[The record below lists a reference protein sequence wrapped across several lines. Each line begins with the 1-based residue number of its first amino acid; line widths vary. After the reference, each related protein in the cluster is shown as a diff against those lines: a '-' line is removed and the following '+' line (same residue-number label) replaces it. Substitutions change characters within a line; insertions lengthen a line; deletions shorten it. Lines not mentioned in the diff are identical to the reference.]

1 MATTY
6 LTLTNSVLRE
16 LNETELTSSTFS
28 SSRGIQ
34 TAVKDFINKGIHD
47 IYNETGEIPLLYSR
61 TTQDLTIGTNEYT
74 FPADFRKADMDSFS
88 LRPKELVTNGEFTS
102 NINSWTTGDGSPS
115 HTSSGNGRLNLNSAA
130 AYQAINTTVNK
141 TYRLQVRV
149 LSPNS
154 SSTALIVRVG
164 TSAGGTQN
172 LNTTQDVTNFREGDI
187 LQTTFTATAQTSFI
201 YLEASGVQLDVDYV
215 RISRSDIAT
224 RKLAYITYDSY
235 LQNHKPTDDTNN
247 QGNYSVPLR
256 VYILPDHS
264 AFGVSPRPN
273 TNEYV
278 ASYDYYT
285 THTDLS
291 AHGDN
296 MSLPDRFR
304 TLIVDRAKYYTYML
318 RSDPQ
323 HAQLADRDFQ
333 RSDVMA
339 DEKLEAGINFR
350 DFKKMPGKT
359 ITEKLQKAGIK
370 NIPKTLTLQKAIEL
384 LKEKSK

>member
-6 LTLTNSVLRE
+6 LTITNRVLRE

-34 TAVKDFINKGIHD
+34 TAIKDFVNKGIHD

-61 TTQDLTIGTNEYT
+61 TSQDLTVGDNEYD
-74 FPADFRKADMDSFS
+74 FPTDFRKADMDSFV
-88 LRPKELVTNGEFTS
+88 LKPKELVTNGEFAS
-102 NINSWTTGDGSPS
+102 NITSWTTGDGSPS

-141 TYRLQVRV
+141 EYKLQVRV

-154 SSTALIVRVG
+154 SSTGLIIRVG

-172 LNTTQDVTNFREGDI
+172 LNTTQAVTNFREGAI
-187 LQTTFTATAQTSFI
+187 LNTTFTATAQTSYI
-201 YLEASGVQLDVDYV
+201 YLEASSVQLDVDYV
-215 RISRSDIAT
+215 RINRNDIAL
-224 RKLAYITYDSY
+224 RKLAYISYDNH
-235 LQNHKPTDDTNN
+235 LQNYKVTDDTNN
-247 QGNYSVPLR
+247 KGNYSAPLR

-273 TNEYV
+273 TSEYTV
-278 ASYDYYT
+278 HYDYYT

-296 MSLPDRFR
+296 MSLPDRFG

-333 RSDVMA
+333 R
-339 DEKLEAGINFR
+339 KLR
-350 DFKKMPGKT
+350 
-359 ITEKLQKAGIK
+359 
-370 NIPKTLTLQKAIEL
+370 L
-384 LKEKSK
+384 LKVDYATKNDYMRSDTIAESIATQIGGRVS

>member
-6 LTLTNSVLRE
+6 LTLTNRVLRE

-34 TAVKDFINKGIHD
+34 TAVKDFVNKGIHD
-47 IYNETGEIPLLYSR
+47 IYNETGEIPLLYTR
-61 TTQDLTIGTNEYT
+61 TTQNLFVGDNEYD
-74 FPADFRKADMDSFS
+74 FPADFRKADMDSFV
-88 LRPKELVTNGEFTS
+88 LKPTELVTNGEFTS

-115 HTSSGNGRLNLNSAA
+115 HTSSGNGRLNLNDAA

-141 TYRLQVRV
+141 EYKIQVRV

-154 SSTALIVRVG
+154 SSSGLIVRVG

-172 LNTTQDVTNFREGDI
+172 LNTTQAVTNFREGAI
-187 LQTTFTATAQTSFI
+187 LNTTFTATAQTSYI
-201 YLEASGVQLDVDYV
+201 YVEAPSVQLDVDYV

-224 RKLAYITYDSY
+224 RKLVYITYDSY
-235 LQNHKPTDDTNN
+235 LQTHKPTDDTNN
-247 QGNYSVPLR
+247 SGGYSIPLR

-264 AFGVSPRPN
+264 AFGISPRPN
-273 TNEYV
+273 TNEYTV
-278 ASYDYYT
+278 SYDYYT

-333 RSDVMA
+333 R
-339 DEKLEAGINFR
+339 KLR
-350 DFKKMPGKT
+350 
-359 ITEKLQKAGIK
+359 
-370 NIPKTLTLQKAIEL
+370 L
-384 LKEKSK
+384 LKVDYATKNDYMRTDTIGESIATNIGGRVS

>member
-34 TAVKDFINKGIHD
+34 TAIKDFINKGIHD

-61 TTQDLTIGTNEYT
+61 TTQDLTIGDNEYN

-88 LRPKELVTNGEFTS
+88 LAPTEIVTNGEFAS
-102 NINSWTTGDGSPS
+102 NITSWTTGDGSPS
-115 HTSSGNGRLNLNSAA
+115 HTSSGNGRLNLNDAA
-130 AYQAINTTVNK
+130 AYQAISTTVNK
-141 TYRLQVRV
+141 TYKIQVRV

-154 SSTALIVRVG
+154 SSTGLIVRVG

-172 LNTTQDVTNFREGDI
+172 LDTTKAVTNFREGAI
-187 LQTTFTATAQTSFI
+187 LNTTFTATAQVSYI
-201 YLEASGVQLDVDYV
+201 YLEAPSVQLDVDYV
-215 RISRSDIAT
+215 RISRSDVAH
-224 RKLAYITYDSY
+224 RKLAFISYDNY
-235 LQNHKPTDDTNN
+235 LQSYKATDDTNN
-247 QGNYSVPLR
+247 SGNYSAPLR
-256 VYILPDHS
+256 VYILPDY
-264 AFGVSPRPN
+264 ATFGVSPRPN
-273 TNEYV
+273 TNEYTI
-278 ASYDYYT
+278 SYNYYT

-291 AHGDN
+291 LHGDN
-296 MSLPDRFR
+296 MTLPDRFR

-333 RSDVMA
+333 R
-339 DEKLEAGINFR
+339 KLR
-350 DFKKMPGKT
+350 
-359 ITEKLQKAGIK
+359 
-370 NIPKTLTLQKAIEL
+370 L
-384 LKEKSK
+384 LKVDYATKNDYMRSDIIGESIATNIGSRVG

>member
-47 IYNETGEIPLLYSR
+47 IYNETGEIPLLYAR
-61 TTQDLTIGTNEYT
+61 TTQDLTVGDNEYS
-74 FPADFRKADMDSFS
+74 FPTDFRKADMDSFTMG
-88 LRPKELVTNGEFTS
+88 PKEIVTNGEFTS

-115 HTSSGNGRLNLNSAA
+115 YTSSGNGRLNLNSSA

-141 TYRLQVRV
+141 TYRIQVRV

-154 SSTALIVRVG
+154 SSTALTIRVG

-172 LNTTQDVTNFREGDI
+172 LNTTRAVTNFREGAI
-187 LQTTFTATAQTSFI
+187 LNTTFTATAQVSYI

-215 RISRSDIAT
+215 RISRSDIAQ
-224 RKLAYITYDSY
+224 RKLSFISYDSY
-235 LQNHKPTDDTNN
+235 LQSYKVTDDTNN
-247 QGNYSVPLR
+247 SGNYSPPLR
-256 VYILPDHS
+256 VYILPDY
-264 AFGVSPRPN
+264 ATYGVSPRPN
-273 TNEYV
+273 TNEYTV
-278 ASYDYYT
+278 SYNYYT

-296 MSLPDRFR
+296 MTLPDRFR

-333 RSDVMA
+333 R
-339 DEKLEAGINFR
+339 KLR
-350 DFKKMPGKT
+350 
-359 ITEKLQKAGIK
+359 
-370 NIPKTLTLQKAIEL
+370 L
-384 LKEKSK
+384 LKVDYATKNDYMRSDIIGESIATNIGGRVS

>member
-34 TAVKDFINKGIHD
+34 TAIKDFINKGIHD

-61 TTQDLTIGTNEYT
+61 TTQDLTIGDNEYS
-74 FPADFRKADMDSFS
+74 FPTDFRKADMDSFS
-88 LRPKELVTNGEFTS
+88 MKPRELVTNGEFES
-102 NINSWTTGDGSPS
+102 NITSWTTGDGSPS
-115 HTSSGNGRLNLNSAA
+115 HTSSGNGRLNLNDAA

-141 TYRLQVRV
+141 TYKIQVRV

-154 SSTALIVRVG
+154 STTGLIIRVG

-172 LNTTQDVTNFREGDI
+172 LNTTQAVTNFREGAI
-187 LQTTFTATAQTSFI
+187 LNTTFTASAQTSYI
-201 YLEASGVQLDVDYV
+201 YVEAPSVQLDVDYV

-224 RKLAYITYDSY
+224 RKLAYVTYDSY
-235 LQNHKPTDDTNN
+235 LQNNKPTDDTNN
-247 QGNYSVPLR
+247 SSNYSIPLR

-273 TNEYV
+273 TNEFTI
-278 ASYDYYT
+278 SYDYYT

-333 RSDVMA
+333 RKLRLLKVDYATKNDYMRSDVIGESIA
-339 DEKLEAGINFR
+339 
-350 DFKKMPGKT
+350 T
-359 ITEKLQKAGIK
+359 
-370 NIPKTLTLQKAIEL
+370 NIGGRV
-384 LKEKSK
+384 S

>member
-16 LNETELTSSTFS
+16 LNETELTSGTFS

-47 IYNETGEIPLLYSR
+47 IYNETGEIPLLYAR
-61 TTQDLTIGTNEYT
+61 TTQNLFVGDNEYD
-74 FPADFRKADMDSFS
+74 FPADFRKADMDSFV
-88 LRPKELVTNGEFTS
+88 LKPAELVTNGEFTS
-102 NINSWTTGDGSPS
+102 NISNWTTGDGSPS
-115 HTSSGNGRLNLNSAA
+115 YTSSGNGRLNLNDAA
-130 AYQAINTTVNK
+130 AYQAISTTVNK
-141 TYRLQVRV
+141 EYKIQVRV

-154 SSTALIVRVG
+154 SSTGLIVRVG

-172 LNTTQDVTNFREGDI
+172 LNTTAAVTNFREGFI
-187 LQTTFTATAQTSFI
+187 LNTTFTATAQTSFI
-201 YLEASGVQLDVDYV
+201 YLEAPSVQLDVDYV
-215 RISRSDIAT
+215 RISRNDIAV
-224 RKLAYITYDSY
+224 RKLTYISYDNY
-235 LQNHKPTDDTNN
+235 LQIHKVTDDTNN
-247 QGNYSVPLR
+247 KGNYSAPIR

-273 TNEYV
+273 TSEYTV
-278 ASYDYYT
+278 AYDYYT

-296 MSLPDRFR
+296 MSLPDRFG

-333 RSDVMA
+333 R
-339 DEKLEAGINFR
+339 KLR
-350 DFKKMPGKT
+350 
-359 ITEKLQKAGIK
+359 
-370 NIPKTLTLQKAIEL
+370 L
-384 LKEKSK
+384 LKVDYATRNDYMRSDTIAESIAVNIGGRVS

>member
-34 TAVKDFINKGIHD
+34 TAIKDFINKGIHD

-61 TTQDLTIGTNEYT
+61 TTQDLTIGDNEYS
-74 FPADFRKADMDSFS
+74 FPTDFRKADMDSFS
-88 LRPKELVTNGEFTS
+88 MKPRELVTNGEFES
-102 NINSWTTGDGSPS
+102 NITSWTTGDGSPS
-115 HTSSGNGRLNLNSAA
+115 HTSSGNGRLNLNDAA

-141 TYRLQVRV
+141 TYKIQVRV

-154 SSTALIVRVG
+154 STTGLIIRVG

-172 LNTTQDVTNFREGDI
+172 LNTTQAVTNFREGAI
-187 LQTTFTATAQTSFI
+187 LNTTFTATAQTSYI
-201 YLEASGVQLDVDYV
+201 YVEASGVQLDVDYV
-215 RISRSDIAT
+215 RINRNDIAL
-224 RKLAYITYDSY
+224 RKLAYISYDNY
-235 LQNHKPTDDTNN
+235 LQNYKVTDDTNN
-247 QGNYSVPLR
+247 KGNYSAPLR

-273 TNEYV
+273 TSEYTV
-278 ASYDYYT
+278 HYDYYT

-296 MSLPDRFR
+296 MSLPDRFG

-333 RSDVMA
+333 R
-339 DEKLEAGINFR
+339 KLR
-350 DFKKMPGKT
+350 
-359 ITEKLQKAGIK
+359 
-370 NIPKTLTLQKAIEL
+370 L
-384 LKEKSK
+384 LKVDYATKNDYMRSDTIAESIATQIGGRVS

>member
-61 TTQDLTIGTNEYT
+61 TTQDLTIGDNEYD
-74 FPADFRKADMDSFS
+74 FPTDFRKADMDSFS
-88 LRPKELVTNGEFTS
+88 MGPRELVTNGEFAS

-115 HTSSGNGRLNLNSAA
+115 HTSSGNGRLNLNDAA

-141 TYRLQVRV
+141 TYKIQVRV

-154 SSTALIVRVG
+154 STTGLIIRVG

-172 LNTTQDVTNFREGDI
+172 LNTTQAVTNFREGAI
-187 LQTTFTATAQTSFI
+187 LNTTFTATAQTS
-201 YLEASGVQLDVDYV
+201 YVYVEAPSVQLDVDYV

-224 RKLAYITYDSY
+224 RKLTFISYDNY
-235 LQNHKPTDDTNN
+235 LQSFKPTDDTNN
-247 QGNYSVPLR
+247 KGNYSAPLR
-256 VYILPDHS
+256 VYILPNYTS
-264 AFGVSPRPN
+264 FGVSPRPN
-273 TNEYV
+273 TNEYSI
-278 ASYDYYT
+278 SYNYYQ

-333 RSDVMA
+333 R
-339 DEKLEAGINFR
+339 KL
-350 DFKKMPGKT
+350 K
-359 ITEKLQKAGIK
+359 
-370 NIPKTLTLQKAIEL
+370 L
-384 LKEKSK
+384 LKVDYATKNDYMRSDTIAESIATNIGGRVN

>member
-16 LNETELTSSTFS
+16 LNETELTSGTFS

-47 IYNETGEIPLLYSR
+47 IYNETGEIPLLYAR
-61 TTQDLTIGTNEYT
+61 TTQDLIIGDNEYN

-88 LRPKELVTNGEFTS
+88 MGPKELVTNGEFAS
-102 NINSWTTGDGSPS
+102 DISSWTTGDGSPS
-115 HTSSGNGRLNLNSAA
+115 HTTSGNGRLNLNDAA

-141 TYRLQVRV
+141 TYKIQVRV

-154 SSTALIVRVG
+154 STTGLIIRVG

-172 LNTTQDVTNFREGDI
+172 LNTTQAVTTFREGAI
-187 LQTTFTATAQTSFI
+187 LNTTFTASAQTSYI
-201 YLEASGVQLDVDYV
+201 YVEAPSVKLDVDYV

-224 RKLAYITYDSY
+224 RKLTYVTYDSY
-235 LQNHKPTDDTNN
+235 LQNNKPTDDTNN
-247 QGNYSVPLR
+247 SSNYSIPLR

-273 TNEYV
+273 TNEFTI
-278 ASYDYYT
+278 SYDYYT

-333 RSDVMA
+333 RKLRLLKVDYATKNDYMRSDVIGESIA
-339 DEKLEAGINFR
+339 
-350 DFKKMPGKT
+350 T
-359 ITEKLQKAGIK
+359 
-370 NIPKTLTLQKAIEL
+370 NIGGRV
-384 LKEKSK
+384 S

>member
-34 TAVKDFINKGIHD
+34 TAVKDFINKSIHD

-61 TTQDLTIGTNEYT
+61 TTQDLTIGDNEYSFAT
-74 FPADFRKADMDSFS
+74 DFRKADMDSFS
-88 LRPKELVTNGEFTS
+88 MGPKELVTNGEFTS
-102 NINSWTTGDGSPS
+102 NISSWTTGDGSPS
-115 HTSSGNGRLNLNSAA
+115 YTSSGNGRLNLNNSA

-141 TYRLQVRV
+141 TYKIQVRV

-154 SSTALIVRVG
+154 SSTALIIRVG

-172 LNTTQDVTNFREGDI
+172 LNTTQAVTNFREGAI
-187 LQTTFTATAQTSFI
+187 LNTTFTATAQTSYI
-201 YLEASGVQLDVDYV
+201 YLEASSIQLDVDYV

-224 RKLAYITYDSY
+224 RKLTFISYDNFLQSY
-235 LQNHKPTDDTNN
+235 KPTDDTNASS
-247 QGNYSVPLR
+247 GYSTPLR

-273 TNEYV
+273 TNEFTV
-278 ASYDYYT
+278 SYDYYT

-291 AHGDN
+291 AHGDT
-296 MSLPDRFR
+296 MTLPDRFSS
-304 TLIVDRAKYYTYML
+304 LIVDRSKYYTYML

-333 RSDVMA
+333 R
-339 DEKLEAGINFR
+339 KLR
-350 DFKKMPGKT
+350 
-359 ITEKLQKAGIK
+359 
-370 NIPKTLTLQKAIEL
+370 L
-384 LKEKSK
+384 LKVDYATKNDYMRSDTIAESIATNIGGRVN

>member
-6 LTLTNSVLRE
+6 LTLANSVLRE
-16 LNETELTSSTFS
+16 LNETELTSATFS

-34 TAVKDFINKGIHD
+34 TAIKDFINKGIHD

-61 TTQDLTIGTNEYT
+61 TTQDLTVGDNEYS
-74 FPADFRKADMDSFS
+74 FPTDFRKADMDSFS
-88 LRPKELVTNGEFTS
+88 MAPRQLVTNGEFES
-102 NINSWTTGDGSPS
+102 NITSWTTGDGSPS
-115 HTSSGNGRLNLNSAA
+115 HTTSGNGRLNLNDAA

-141 TYRLQVRV
+141 TYKLQIRV

-154 SSTALIVRVG
+154 SSSALIVRVG
-164 TSAGGTQN
+164 TAAGGTQN
-172 LNTTQDVTNFREGDI
+172 LNTTQAVTNFREGAI
-187 LQTTFTATAQTSFI
+187 LNTTFTATAQTSFI
-201 YLEASGVQLDVDYV
+201 YVESDGVQLDVDYV

-224 RKLAYITYDSY
+224 RKLAYITYDNY
-235 LQNHKPTDDTNN
+235 LQTYKPTDDTNN
-247 QGNYSVPLR
+247 SGNYSVPLR

-264 AFGVSPRPN
+264 AFGISPRPN
-273 TNEYV
+273 TNEYTV
-278 ASYDYYT
+278 SYDYYT

-323 HAQLADRDFQ
+323 HATLADRDFQ
-333 RSDVMA
+333 R
-339 DEKLEAGINFR
+339 KLKLLRVDYASRQEYMKDSRITAGYS
-350 DFKKMPGKT
+350 
-359 ITEKLQKAGIK
+359 GIVT
-370 NIPKTLTLQKAIEL
+370 N
-384 LKEKSK
+384 

>member
-6 LTLTNSVLRE
+6 LTLTNRVLRE

-34 TAVKDFINKGIHD
+34 TAVKDFVNKGIHD

-61 TTQDLTIGTNEYT
+61 TSQDLTVGDNEYS
-74 FPADFRKADMDSFS
+74 FPADFRKADMDSFV
-88 LRPKELVTNGEFTS
+88 LKPKELVTNGEFTS
-102 NINSWTTGDGSPS
+102 NISSWTTGDGSPS
-115 HTSSGNGRLNLNSAA
+115 HTSSGNGRLNLNDAA
-130 AYQAINTTVNK
+130 AYQAISTTVNK
-141 TYRLQVRV
+141 EYKIQIRV

-154 SSTALIVRVG
+154 SSSALIVRVG

-172 LNTTQDVTNFREGDI
+172 LNTTQAVTNFREGAI
-187 LQTTFTATAQTSFI
+187 LNTTFTATAQTSYI
-201 YLEASGVQLDVDYV
+201 YVESDGVQLDVDYV
-215 RISRSDIAT
+215 RINRNDIAL
-224 RKLAYITYDSY
+224 RKLTYISYDNY
-235 LQNHKPTDDTNN
+235 LQTYKVIDDTNN
-247 QGNYSVPLR
+247 KGNYSAPLR

-273 TNEYV
+273 TNEYTV
-278 ASYDYYT
+278 HYDYYT

-296 MSLPDRFR
+296 MSLPDRFS

-333 RSDVMA
+333 R
-339 DEKLEAGINFR
+339 KLR
-350 DFKKMPGKT
+350 
-359 ITEKLQKAGIK
+359 
-370 NIPKTLTLQKAIEL
+370 L
-384 LKEKSK
+384 LKVDYATKNDYMRSDTIAESIATNIGGRVS

>member
-6 LTLTNSVLRE
+6 LTLTNRVLRE

-34 TAVKDFINKGIHD
+34 TAVKDFVNKGIHD

-61 TTQDLTIGTNEYT
+61 TSQNLFVGDNEYD
-74 FPADFRKADMDSFS
+74 FPADFRKADMDSFV
-88 LRPKELVTNGEFTS
+88 LKPAELVTNGEFTS
-102 NINSWTTGDGSPS
+102 NISNWTTGDGSPS
-115 HTSSGNGRLNLNSAA
+115 YTSSGNGRLNLNDAA
-130 AYQAINTTVNK
+130 AYQAISTTVNK
-141 TYRLQVRV
+141 EYKIQVRV

-154 SSTALIVRVG
+154 SSTGLIVRVG

-172 LNTTQDVTNFREGDI
+172 LNTTAAVTNFREGFI
-187 LQTTFTATAQTSFI
+187 LNTTFTATAQTSFI
-201 YLEASGVQLDVDYV
+201 YLEAPSVQLDVDYV
-215 RISRSDIAT
+215 RISRNDIAV
-224 RKLAYITYDSY
+224 RKLTYISYDNY
-235 LQNHKPTDDTNN
+235 LQIHKVTDDTNN
-247 QGNYSVPLR
+247 KGNYSAPLR

-273 TNEYV
+273 TSEYTV
-278 ASYDYYT
+278 HYDYYT

-296 MSLPDRFR
+296 MSLPDRFG

-333 RSDVMA
+333 R
-339 DEKLEAGINFR
+339 KLR
-350 DFKKMPGKT
+350 
-359 ITEKLQKAGIK
+359 
-370 NIPKTLTLQKAIEL
+370 L
-384 LKEKSK
+384 LKVDYATKNDYMRSDTIAESIATNIGGRVA

>member
-47 IYNETGEIPLLYSR
+47 IYNETGEIPLLYAR
-61 TTQDLTIGTNEYT
+61 TTQDLTVGDNEYS
-74 FPADFRKADMDSFS
+74 FPTDFRKADMDSFTMG
-88 LRPKELVTNGEFTS
+88 PKEVVTNGEFTS

-115 HTSSGNGRLNLNSAA
+115 YSSSGNGRLNLNSSA

-141 TYRLQVRV
+141 TYKLQVRV

-154 SSTALIVRVG
+154 SSTGLIVRVG

-172 LNTTQDVTNFREGDI
+172 LDTTKAVTNFREGAI
-187 LQTTFTATAQTSFI
+187 LNTTFTATAQVSYI
-201 YLEASGVQLDVDYV
+201 YLEAPSVQLDVDYV
-215 RISRSDIAT
+215 RISRSDIAH
-224 RKLAYITYDSY
+224 RKLTFISYDNY
-235 LQNHKPTDDTNN
+235 LQGYKSTDDTNN
-247 QGNYSVPLR
+247 SGSYSAPLR
-256 VYILPDHS
+256 VYILPDY
-264 AFGVSPRPN
+264 ATFGVSPRPN
-273 TNEYV
+273 TSEYTI
-278 ASYDYYT
+278 SYNYYT

-333 RSDVMA
+333 RKLRLLKVDYATKNDYMRSDVIGESIA
-339 DEKLEAGINFR
+339 
-350 DFKKMPGKT
+350 T
-359 ITEKLQKAGIK
+359 
-370 NIPKTLTLQKAIEL
+370 NIGGRV
-384 LKEKSK
+384 S

>member
-34 TAVKDFINKGIHD
+34 TAIKDFINKGIHD

-61 TTQDLTIGTNEYT
+61 TTQDLTVGDNEYN

-88 LRPKELVTNGEFTS
+88 MAPTELVTNGEFAS
-102 NINSWTTGDGSPS
+102 NITSWTTGDGSPS
-115 HTSSGNGRLNLNSAA
+115 HTSSGNGRLNLNDAA

-141 TYRLQVRV
+141 TYKLQLRA

-154 SSTALIVRVG
+154 SSTGLIVRVG

-172 LNTTQDVTNFREGDI
+172 LNTTLAVTNFREGAI
-187 LQTTFTATAQTSFI
+187 LNTTFTATAQTSYI
-201 YLEASGVQLDVDYV
+201 YVEAPSVQLDVDYV

-224 RKLAYITYDSY
+224 RKLVYITYDSY
-235 LQNHKPTDDTNN
+235 LQTHKPTDDTNN
-247 QGNYSVPLR
+247 SGGYSIPLR

-264 AFGVSPRPN
+264 AFGISPRPN
-273 TNEYV
+273 TNEYTV
-278 ASYDYYT
+278 SYDYYT

-333 RSDVMA
+333 R
-339 DEKLEAGINFR
+339 KLR
-350 DFKKMPGKT
+350 
-359 ITEKLQKAGIK
+359 
-370 NIPKTLTLQKAIEL
+370 L
-384 LKEKSK
+384 LKVDYATKNDYMRSDTIAESIATQIGGRVS

>member
-6 LTLTNSVLRE
+6 LTLTNRVLRE

-34 TAVKDFINKGIHD
+34 TAVKDFVNKGIHD

-61 TTQDLTIGTNEYT
+61 TSQDLTVGDNEYD
-74 FPADFRKADMDSFS
+74 FPADFRKADMDSFV
-88 LRPKELVTNGEFTS
+88 LKPKELVTNGEFTS
-102 NINSWTTGDGSPS
+102 NISSWTTGDGSPS
-115 HTSSGNGRLNLNSAA
+115 HTSSGNGRLNLNDAA
-130 AYQAINTTVNK
+130 AYQAISTTVNK
-141 TYRLQVRV
+141 EYKIQIRV

-154 SSTALIVRVG
+154 SSSALIVRVG

-172 LNTTQDVTNFREGDI
+172 LNTTQAVTNFREGAI
-187 LQTTFTATAQTSFI
+187 LNTTFTATAQTSYI
-201 YLEASGVQLDVDYV
+201 YVESDGVQLDVDYV
-215 RISRSDIAT
+215 RINRNDIAL
-224 RKLAYITYDSY
+224 RKLTYISYDNY
-235 LQNHKPTDDTNN
+235 LQTYKVTDDTNN
-247 QGNYSVPLR
+247 KGNYSAPLR

-273 TNEYV
+273 TNEYTV
-278 ASYDYYT
+278 HYDYYT

-296 MSLPDRFR
+296 MSLPDRFS

-323 HAQLADRDFQ
+323 HAQLADRDYQ
-333 RSDVMA
+333 R
-339 DEKLEAGINFR
+339 KLR
-350 DFKKMPGKT
+350 
-359 ITEKLQKAGIK
+359 
-370 NIPKTLTLQKAIEL
+370 L
-384 LKEKSK
+384 LKVDYATKNDYMRTDTIAESITTQIGGRIS

>member
-6 LTLTNSVLRE
+6 LTLTNRVLRE
-16 LNETELTSSTFS
+16 LNETELTSSTFA
-28 SSRGIQ
+28 SSRGVQ
-34 TAVKDFINKGIHD
+34 TAIKDFVNKGIHD

-61 TTQDLTIGTNEYT
+61 TSQDLTVGDNEYN
-74 FPADFRKADMDSFS
+74 FPADFRKADMDSFV
-88 LRPKELVTNGEFTS
+88 LKPKELVTNGEFES

-115 HTSSGNGRLNLNSAA
+115 HTSSGNGRLNLNDAA
-130 AYQAINTTVNK
+130 AYQAISTTVNK
-141 TYRLQVRV
+141 EYKIQVRV

-154 SSTALIVRVG
+154 STSGLIIRVG

-172 LNTTQDVTNFREGDI
+172 LNTTQAVTNFREGAI
-187 LQTTFTATAQTSFI
+187 LNTTFTATAQTSYI
-201 YLEASGVQLDVDYV
+201 YVESDGVQLDVDYV
-215 RISRSDIAT
+215 RISRNDIAL
-224 RKLAYITYDSY
+224 RKLVYISYDNY
-235 LQNHKPTDDTNN
+235 LQTYKVTDDTNN
-247 QGNYSVPLR
+247 KGNYSAPIR

-273 TNEYV
+273 TSEYTV
-278 ASYDYYT
+278 HYDYYT

-296 MSLPDRFR
+296 MSLPDRFG

-333 RSDVMA
+333 R
-339 DEKLEAGINFR
+339 KLR
-350 DFKKMPGKT
+350 
-359 ITEKLQKAGIK
+359 
-370 NIPKTLTLQKAIEL
+370 L
-384 LKEKSK
+384 LKVDYATKNDYMRSDTIAESIATNIGGRVS